1 MLTCAIGHPNKQ
13 ALEIYRVISLV
24 VTVRYEGM
32 FGLCLYAITIYAAR
46 RRNVFSK

>member
-32 FGLCLYAITIYAAR
+32 FSLCLYAITIYATR